1 MGRDMGRYI
10 AKRVLIAA
18 VTLLA
23 ITFLLFLLMD
33 LLPGSPFN
41 NEKLNEAQK
50 ALLEHKYGLDK
61 PFFVRYWIYLT
72 NLMHGDFGIS
82 YVIAVD
88 QPVSNMMVTRLP
100 ITIRMGVQAM
110 LIGVVVGLVLGII
123 AALKKNT
130 WIDTVA
136 TVCSVIGFSVPAYV
150 FALF

>member
-1 MGRDMGRYI
+1 MGRYI

-61 PFFVRYWIYLT
+61 PFFC
-72 NLMHGDFGIS
+72 
-82 YVIAVD
+82 
-88 QPVSNMMVTRLP
+88 PVLDLSDESD
-100 ITIRMGVQAM
+100 A
-110 LIGVVVGLVLGII
+110 
-123 AALKKNT
+123 
-130 WIDTVA
+130 W
-136 TVCSVIGFSVPAYV
+136 GFWDI
-150 FALF
+150 LCDCG

>member
-1 MGRDMGRYI
+1 MGKDMGRYI
-10 AKRVLIAA
+10 VKRVLIAA

-61 PFFVRYWIYLT
+61 PFFVRYWIYLK
-72 NLMHGDFGIS
+72 NLFHGDFGIS

-88 QPVSNMMVTRLP
+88 QPVSNMMATRLP
-100 ITIRMGVQAM
+100 IPLRMGVQA
-110 LIGVVVGLVLGII
+110 ILGRYGR
-123 AALKKNT
+123 NRMFCD
-130 WIDTVA
+130 WIQRTCLCVR
-136 TVCSVIGFSVPAYV
+136 TISGIFCCI
-150 FALF
+150 